1 MKRIL
6 FLLHLPP
13 PVHGS
18 SMVGQWIKDSEII
31 NNNFNARYLN
41 LLASKSVDES
51 GKISVGKL
59 LGMMGLIFNL
69 IKEII
74 IHRPQQV
81 YFALTTTGF
90 AFYRDCVLVFL
101 IKLFRINIIYHLHNK
116 GVKKASESPIN
127 HWLYQKVFRNTK
139 IILLSQ
145 YLYDDIENLVSQEQI
160 RICPNG
166 VPEIKELKSED
177 LERKNE
183 IPQILFLSNLIESKG
198 VFVLL
203 EALHLLKNKG
213 LVFFANFVGG
223 EGDILTSAF
232 NEKIDTLNLKDNV
245 KYLGKKFGNEKQN
258 SFLNSDLF
266 VLPTFY
272 KSECFPLVLLE
283 AMQYYLPIISCP
295 EGGIPDIIDDQKNG
309 FLVPQKNINLLANA
323 IETLIKDSELRK
335 RMGKEGKKKYEKQ
348 FTLSQFERNM
358 LSILKD

>member
-1 MKRIL
+1 
-6 FLLHLPP
+6 
-13 PVHGS
+13 
-18 SMVGQWIKDSEII
+18 MVGQWIKESKII

-59 LGMMGLIFNL
+59 LGMIGLILNL

-139 IILLSQ
+139 VILLSQ
-145 YLYDDIENLVSQEQI
+145 YLYDDIENFVSQEQI

-198 VFVLL
+198 VYILL
-203 EALHLLKNKG
+203 SALEILKNRDLK
-213 LVFFANFVGG
+213 FEAIFVGG
-223 EGDILTSAF
+223 EGDISKEEF
-232 NEKIDTLNLKDNV
+232 EKKVTALNLSKHV
-245 KYLGKKFGNEKQN
+245 KYLGKKYGKEKEYIYKN
-258 SFLNSDLF
+258 ANLF
-266 VLPTFY
+266 IFPTY
-272 KSECFPLVLLE
+272 QDCFPLVLLE
-283 AMQYYLPIISCP
+283 AMQFSLPIISSS
-295 EGGIPDIIDDQKNG
+295 EGGIPDIVYDGENG
-309 FLVPQKNINLLANA
+309 IIVPQKDFLELSLAIEKLILNPKTSMEMGKKGRIKFLNKYILDKFEINLMN
-323 IETLIKDSELRK
+323 IIQKT
-335 RMGKEGKKKYEKQ
+335 
-348 FTLSQFERNM
+348 
-358 LSILKD
+358 